1 MKHQRFTAN
10 EAIAWLRI
18 VRPGSVIGPQQKY
31 LADQQPRMWALA
43 ERPGVAG
50 LGLSPAG
57 ACPLAA
63 AGGVSHG
70 ARQDHRGSHG
80 ESSRAEGGE
89 SSAQRGRGHGDEHS
103 AQEEC
108 AELAAQITHG
118 MAQRDRAR
126 NPAVIAATRTS
137 ALSAPA
143 SPAAPRHGRR
153 SQCTPPPPREGPS
166 RDMRA
171 GHDEAAA
178 GSGPAAGK
186 SVASPTPLRTHT
198 SHGPAAPRTL
208 LPRVDSPG
216 NGTATAP
223 INPTPR
229 PAGLPLPRTRRSPPA
244 AQGEKPAVA
253 AVAAVAEHR
262 ARLRGYASS
271 GSGTRH
277 RVSGACVQTSC

>member
-57 ACPLAA
+57 PCQLAT
-63 AGGVSHG
+63 AGGVRHGTLG

-80 ESSRAEGGE
+80 ESSGAEGGD
-89 SSAQRGRGHGDEHS
+89 SGAQRGRGHGDQHS

-153 SQCTPPPPREGPS
+153 SPCTPPPREGPS
-166 RDMRA
+166 WA
-171 GHDEAAA
+171 GHDEAVA
-178 GSGPAAGK
+178 GSGAAAGK
-186 SVASPTPLRTHT
+186 SSAPPTPSQTHT
-198 SHGPAAPRTL
+198 SHEPPGARTL
-208 LPRVDSPG
+208 LPRVDGPG
-216 NGTATAP
+216 NGNGNGNVP

-229 PAGLPLPRTRRSPPA
+229 PAGLPLPRARRSPPA
-244 AQGEKPAVA
+244 AHGERPAAAAVT
-253 AVAAVAEHR
+253 AVAAVAEQR
-262 ARLRGYASS
+262 ARLRGYA
-271 GSGTRH
+271 GIGPGIRH
-277 RVSGACVQTSC
+277 RFSGACV